1 MNVLK
6 PIASIM
12 TRKLVTVTPQDPLD
26 RVRDIFQ
33 EHNIHHIPVVRYK
46 EILGILS
53 KSDFLFF
60 LQGFTESEKAKHAE
74 DRRLRARSAED
85 IMSRELTT
93 IDSRDPIR
101 RALELFRENRFHAI
115 PVLEEDELVGIVTTH
130 DIIKAWFDDPVTL
143 EDYGAAAT

>member
-12 TRKLVTVTPQDPLD
+12 TRKLITVTPQDSLE
-26 RVRDIFQ
+26 RVREIFH

-53 KSDFLFF
+53 KSDFLYF
-60 LQGFTESEKAKHAE
+60 LQGFSDSKTVKSAE

-130 DIIKAWFDDPVTL
+130 DVIKAWFEAPITV
-143 EDYGAAAT
+143 EDYGAA